1 VSISQQNIETIN
13 AYVDGELAPQEA
25 ARVAEEIAADP
36 QLAAMVAKLHAMKS
50 AVSVAFN
57 TQEVIAVAQRKP
69 FFTQSAVRAVAACLL
84 VAVIGGGIWYSVAQ
98 RSSNEVVAAAMLQHD
113 NWVAEYQ
120 EASSPVI
127 KTSTLVTPDLTPAG
141 LTLAG
146 VQKNVKLGTTN
157 GQRYAYVGRRGCKLS
172 LFVSSEGNAFEGLGN
187 LTRSDALIVK
197 WAVANRS
204 FLLVSRKMN
213 PHRFKT
219 IAKALEAA
227 TAREVALDEPMRY
240 ALMQSR
246 KPCRDKK
253 IT

>member
-1 VSISQQNIETIN
+1 VSISQQNMETIN
-13 AYVDGELAPQEA
+13 AYVDGELAPHEA
-25 ARVAEEIAADP
+25 ARVAEEIATDP

-50 AVSVAFN
+50 TVSVAFN
-57 TQEVIAVAQRKP
+57 TQEVIAIAQRKP
-69 FFTQSAVRAVAACLL
+69 LVAQSVVGAVAACLL

-98 RSSNEVVAAAMLQHD
+98 RSSNKVVAAAMLQHD

-120 EASSPVI
+120 VASSPLI
-127 KTSTLVTPDLTPAG
+127 KASALVTPDLTPAG

-146 VQKNVKLGTTN
+146 VQKNIKLGLTSA
-157 GQRYAYVGRRGCKLS
+157 QRYAYVGSRGCKLS
-172 LFVSSEGNAFEGLGN
+172 LFVSSQNNAFEGLGN
-187 LTRSDALIVK
+187 LARPDALIVK

-213 PHRFKT
+213 PQRFKT

-246 KPCRDKK
+246 KPCRDKN
-253 IT
+253 IS

>member
-1 VSISQQNIETIN
+1 MSISQQNIETIN
-13 AYVDGELAPQEA
+13 AYVDGELGPQEA

-57 TQEVIAVAQRKP
+57 TQEVIAVAQYKP
-69 FFTQSAVRAVAACLL
+69 FFARSSVRAVAACLL
-84 VAVIGGGIWYSVAQ
+84 VAVIGGGIWYSLTPDPA
-98 RSSNEVVAAAMLQHD
+98 NEVIAAAVLQHD

-120 EASSPVI
+120 EPSSPLI
-127 KTSTLVTPDLTPAG
+127 KASALVTPDLTPAG

-146 VQKNVKLGTTN
+146 VQKNIKLGLTN
-157 GQRYAYVGRRGCKLS
+157 AQRYAYVGKRGCKLS
-172 LFVSSEGNAFEGLGN
+172 LFVSSGGNAFEGLGN
-187 LTRSDALIVK
+187 LTKPDALVVK

-213 PHRFKT
+213 PQRFKT

-246 KPCRDKK
+246 KPCRDKN
-253 IT
+253 IS